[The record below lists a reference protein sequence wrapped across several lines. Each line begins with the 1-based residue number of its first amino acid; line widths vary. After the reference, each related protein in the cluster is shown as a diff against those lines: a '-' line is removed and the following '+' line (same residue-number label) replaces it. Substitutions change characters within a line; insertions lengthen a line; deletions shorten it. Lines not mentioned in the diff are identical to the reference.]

1 MALHP
6 ASQHPPGS
14 LGAAADRYAGCVPPS
29 GLHSGVPGDLFFHSY
44 MGLSCQL
51 AAALFPFKEKAAEAT
66 DCAFLQVWLLDLG
79 WNPDRC
85 LLGETNKT

>member
-1 MALHP
+1 
-6 ASQHPPGS
+6 
-14 LGAAADRYAGCVPPS
+14 
-29 GLHSGVPGDLFFHSY
+29 